1 MNKDSKIYIAGHS
14 GLAGSAI
21 VRRLQREGYQNL
33 ITRKHSTLDLTHQQ
47 AVHNFFV
54 EERPEFVFLAAG
66 RVGGIMANNTY
77 RGEFIYQNLMIEVN
91 VIDGAFRSGVQKLLF
106 LGSSCIYPKYAPQ
119 PMKEEH
125 LLTGMLEPTNEPYAI
140 AKIAGL
146 KICEAYNRQYGTN
159 FLSVMPTNLY
169 GPGDNYDLEKSHVL
183 PALIRR
189 MHEAKKRKENE
200 VVIWGS
206 GSPRRELL
214 HSDDLA
220 DACVYL
226 MQHWE
231 AEHSHGLINV
241 GVGEDYTI
249 HEISEIV
256 REVVGFSGR
265 FHFDTS
271 KPDGTPQ
278 KLLDIS
284 RLEKL
289 GWSPKIQLRDG
300 VRRVY
305 QDFLDSEI
313 S

>member
-1 MNKDSKIYIAGHS
+1 M
-14 GLAGSAI
+14 
-21 VRRLQREGYQNL
+21 
-33 ITRKHSTLDLTHQQ
+33 
-47 AVHNFFV
+47 
-54 EERPEFVFLAAG
+54 
-66 RVGGIMANNTY
+66 
-77 RGEFIYQNLMIEVN
+77 
-91 VIDGAFRSGVQKLLF
+91 
-106 LGSSCIYPKYAPQ
+106 CIRDC
-119 PMKEEH
+119 
-125 LLTGMLEPTNEPYAI
+125 

-226 MQHWE
+226 MQDWE

-256 REVVGFSGR
+256 REVDANDVA
-265 FHFDTS
+265 
-271 KPDGTPQ
+271 P
-278 KLLDIS
+278 L
-284 RLEKL
+284 
-289 GWSPKIQLRDG
+289 
-300 VRRVY
+300 
-305 QDFLDSEI
+305 
-313 S
+313 

>member
-1 MNKDSKIYIAGHS
+1 
-14 GLAGSAI
+14 
-21 VRRLQREGYQNL
+21 
-33 ITRKHSTLDLTHQQ
+33 
-47 AVHNFFV
+47 
-54 EERPEFVFLAAG
+54 
-66 RVGGIMANNTY
+66 
-77 RGEFIYQNLMIEVN
+77 
-91 VIDGAFRSGVQKLLF
+91 
-106 LGSSCIYPKYAPQ
+106 
-119 PMKEEH
+119 
-125 LLTGMLEPTNEPYAI
+125 
-140 AKIAGL
+140 
-146 KICEAYNRQYGTN
+146 
-159 FLSVMPTNLY
+159 MPTNLY

-289 GWSPKIQLRDG
+289 GWRPKIQLRDG